1 MTHFVLPRF
10 RSLLVGFA
18 VVMFALVSWAQTGSI
33 AGTVTDSTGAVVQ
46 GAQVTIK
53 NTATNAART
62 ATSGTTGAYSVP
74 NLSIGM
80 YEITVTKASFKTFRM
95 QGVQLTV
102 AQALTVNA
110 KLEAGTVSEEVQ
122 VRADQVSNIDL
133 ETSQVSNLVDSKQM
147 KELPLILR
155 DPYQL
160 VLLSPGVAQT
170 NAYGDPGRFS

>member
-1 MTHFVLPRF
+1 MKHFVLPRF
-10 RSLLVGFA
+10 SSLLVGFA

-122 VRADQVSNIDL
+122 VRADQVSNN
-133 ETSQVSNLVDSKQM
+133 ERVAAHFARP
-147 KELPLILR
+147 LPTCIALARSGPDQCLR
-155 DPYQL
+155 RRFRQWGTGTEQQF
-160 VLLSPGVAQT
+160 SP
-170 NAYGDPGRFS
+170 